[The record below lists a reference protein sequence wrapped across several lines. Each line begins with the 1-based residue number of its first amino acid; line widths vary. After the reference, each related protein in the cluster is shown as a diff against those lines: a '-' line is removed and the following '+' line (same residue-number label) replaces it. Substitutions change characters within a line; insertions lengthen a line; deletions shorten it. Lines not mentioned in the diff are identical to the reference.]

1 MTTARYTVLGLAPVR
16 AVWFSELTAW
26 SMAGVVP
33 IEFVKCVS
41 LEEVRARL
49 RSGRRHSAL
58 LIDGDVAGLDRD
70 LLAAAHESDCAVV
83 VVDGRRAR
91 GWKALGADAVMAPP
105 FTPSEL
111 VSVLA
116 GQARELPHAEAPA
129 VVEATDRVT
138 PWSGGLIAVSG
149 RPGSGVSTMTAS
161 LAQSF
166 ASDPRNA
173 GLVLLADLAL
183 DADQALLHDAVD
195 VVPGLQELVEAHRT
209 STPGVEQVRAGT
221 FLVAER
227 RYDLLLGLR
236 RHHDWV
242 ALRPR
247 ALMAT
252 IDSLRLAYRMVIAD
266 CDADLECEALTGSP
280 DIDER
285 NAAARAATAQADVVV
300 AVGAAT
306 LTGLHGLVRHLD
318 ALLAHGVQPGR
329 IVTVVNRAPRARRHR
344 AEAAAALAALVDRT
358 TGIELADPVFVVER
372 GGVDDTHRGVLRF
385 PATLGAGVHRA
396 VLAALGGAQP
406 RQEELVA
413 VAPGSLGHLGGDQE
427 N

>member
-1 MTTARYTVLGLAPVR
+1 M
-16 AVWFSELTAW
+16 
-26 SMAGVVP
+26 
-33 IEFVKCVS
+33 
-41 LEEVRARL
+41 
-49 RSGRRHSAL
+49 RSGRPHSAL
-58 LIDGDVAGLDRD
+58 LIDGDVTGLDRD
-70 LLAAAHESDCAVV
+70 MLATAHEWDCAVV

-91 GWKALGADAVMAPP
+91 GWMALGADAVVAPP
-105 FTPSEL
+105 FSPSEL

-116 GQARELPHAEAPA
+116 GQARELPSAEIP
-129 VVEATDRVT
+129 VIVEPGERTA
-138 PWSGGLIAVSG
+138 PWSGVLIAVSG
-149 RPGSGVSTMTAS
+149 RAGSGASTLAAG

-166 ASDPRNA
+166 AAEPRNG

-209 STPGVEQVRAGT
+209 STPSIEQVRAGT

-247 ALMAT
+247 ALVAT
-252 IDSLRLAYRMVIAD
+252 IDSLRLAYRVVVAD
-266 CDADLECEALTGSP
+266 CDADLEGEALTGSV

-285 NAAARAATAQADVVV
+285 NTAARAASGQADVVV

-318 ALLAHGVQPGR
+318 ALLAHGVQPER
-329 IVTVVNRAPRARRHR
+329 IVTVVNRAPRSRRRR
-344 AEAAAALAALVDRT
+344 AEAAAALAALVDRA
-358 TGIELADPVFVVER
+358 TGIELGEPVFVVDR
-372 GGVDDTHRGVLRF
+372 SGLDDTHRGVVRL
-385 PATLGAGVHRA
+385 PAGLAAGAHRA
-396 VLAALGGAQP
+396 VLAALGGARP
-406 RQEELVA
+406 GQEEPVP
-413 VAPGSLGHLGGDQE
+413 VAPGSIGHLGGDLE
-427 N
+427 V